1 METPKGFF
9 TTLFDFSFSEFIVP
23 KIIKILFGLGILA
36 AAIMSL
42 AMIVNGF
49 NAGVLAGLLMII
61 LSPVFFVI
69 GVILARV
76 YLEVIMVL
84 FRIADNTAKMVQ
96 DKKE

>member
-1 METPKGFF
+1 METPQGFF

-23 KIIKILFGLGILA
+23 KIVKILFGLGILG

-42 AMIVNGF
+42 GMIVKGF
-49 NAGVLAGLLMII
+49 NAGVFAGLLMII

-84 FRIADNTAKMVQ
+84 FRIADNTTKMVQ
-96 DKKE
+96 GEKE

>member
-1 METPKGFF
+1 METPQGFF

-23 KIIKILFGLGILA
+23 KIVKILFGLGILG

-42 AMIVNGF
+42 TMIVKGF

-84 FRIADNTAKMVQ
+84 FRIADNTTKMVQ
-96 DKKE
+96 ENKE